1 MKQFRKGVITF
12 AVRTPVGA
20 YNECLASLYVP
31 KFGSMIIQALF
42 SRLGVRP
49 DQVDEVIMGNVLK
62 TAVGYAPASQAAIFA
77 GLTTSIS
84 AMAINKVRESGL
96 ETVILTAQGLP

>member
-49 DQVDEVIMGNVLK
+49 DQVDEVIMGK
-62 TAVGYAPASQAAIFA
+62 CS
-77 GLTTSIS
+77 
-84 AMAINKVRESGL
+84 
-96 ETVILTAQGLP
+96 